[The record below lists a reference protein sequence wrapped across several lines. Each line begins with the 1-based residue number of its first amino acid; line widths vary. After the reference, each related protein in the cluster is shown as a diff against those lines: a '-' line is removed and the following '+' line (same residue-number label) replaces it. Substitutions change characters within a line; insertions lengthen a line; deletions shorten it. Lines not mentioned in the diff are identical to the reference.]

1 MRKDKRENESL
12 KGGEMRK
19 NKKRENENLKGGE
32 EGKEMR
38 I

>member
-1 MRKDKRENESL
+1 MRTDKRETESL
-12 KGGEMRK
+12 KGGKMRK
-19 NKKRENENLKGGE
+19 NKQRENENLKGGE